1 MTSNLGM
8 MKTVNHDYMKTDFLF
23 GMILLSNVQGVFS
36 SLKQS
41 VFGADLDNVAI
52 DQCTADLNFILMLLI
67 SHSLSLSIYIYVW
80 IASHFVF
87 LTWRH
92 VDFFDFHLGSTF

>member
-52 DQCTADLNFILMLLI
+52 DQCTADLKFILMLLI
-67 SHSLSLSIYIYVW
+67 SHSLSLSIYICIY
-80 IASHFVF
+80 I
-87 LTWRH
+87 
-92 VDFFDFHLGSTF
+92 